1 MEVRRQ
7 PPLLREDESPLH
19 DARLR
24 PDGEQ
29 EGGCAVIPEEEPGGA
44 PVFHSIRVRTCDGR
58 ERPGGSTGPRRGRD
72 DGGERG
78 SRRAR
83 VEKDAI
89 RSPPPQGQR
98 SARER
103 VGRRKN
109 ERPSP
114 SLLTDGR
121 CRRRRRGRWR
131 SSFFSDA
138 WTPGPRATRHSMRRR
153 QREHS
158 PSNED
163 TGGAATLG
171 GRGWG
176 GAIF

>member
-19 DARLR
+19 DARLC

-78 SRRAR
+78 SRRAQ
-83 VEKDAI
+83 VEKDAS
-89 RSPPPQGQR
+89 R
-98 SARER
+98 ARQNESE
-103 VGRRKN
+103 GRAPVPVPTYRRAVQATATQSV
-109 ERPSP
+109 EEF
-114 SLLTDGR
+114 LL
-121 CRRRRRGRWR
+121 
-131 SSFFSDA
+131 
-138 WTPGPRATRHSMRRR
+138 
-153 QREHS
+153 
-158 PSNED
+158 
-163 TGGAATLG
+163 
-171 GRGWG
+171 
-176 GAIF
+176 